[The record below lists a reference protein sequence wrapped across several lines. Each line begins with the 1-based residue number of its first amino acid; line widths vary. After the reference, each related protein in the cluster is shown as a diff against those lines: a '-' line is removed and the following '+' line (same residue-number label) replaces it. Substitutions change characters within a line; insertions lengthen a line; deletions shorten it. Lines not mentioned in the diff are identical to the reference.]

1 MWMWQSVIKF
11 VVSSPPRIH
20 NALRF
25 PTQRPA
31 TFQCSFTED
40 ITPARKELGTTLP
53 RVRNSGITYVTGEG
67 GIKEQ
72 RSRDHAS
79 RQGSTKQGP
88 STQASSTQGPHSTRP
103 SRAPD
108 LCRQRSH
115 QPGSYRTS

>member
-40 ITPARKELGTTLP
+40 ITPARKELRTTLP
-53 RVRNSGITYVTGEG
+53 RVRNSGVTYGAGEG

-79 RQGSTKQGP
+79 TECP

-108 LCRQRSH
+108 LCRQ
-115 QPGSYRTS
+115 